1 MPLANMRE
9 LIRDAQAEGR
19 AVGAFSVSS
28 IEMITGVIQAAEELR
43 APVILQVAEIRLPYS
58 PLPVIGAAMRAAAE
72 GAGVPVA
79 VHLDHGLTFDCI
91 RQALDCGFTSVM
103 FDGSRLPL
111 RDNIARTLEV
121 IDMARPYGAA
131 VEAEI
136 GSVGKTE
143 SGEDAPA
150 VCADP
155 EEGVRF
161 ARETGV
167 DALAVAIGNAHG
179 VYVGAPNLRFEVL
192 ETMRRGCDTP
202 FVLHGGTGITPGD
215 FRRAIDLGMRKIN
228 IATATFL
235 AAYEAAREG
244 TDYFDMSRR
253 MTAAARG
260 VALRHIPMFGLAGQ
274 KEA

>member
-9 LIRDAQAEGR
+9 LIRQAQCEGR

-28 IEMITGVIQAAEELR
+28 IDMIAGVVEAAQTLR
-43 APVILQVAEIRLPYS
+43 TPVILQIAEVRLPYS
-58 PLPVIGAAMRAAAE
+58 PLPLISAAMRAAAE
-72 GAGVPVA
+72 RADVSVA
-79 VHLDHGLTFDCI
+79 VHLDHGLSFDCI

-103 FDGSRLPL
+103 FDGSHLPL
-111 RDNIARTLEV
+111 EENIARTREV
-121 IDMARPYGAA
+121 IEMARPYGAA

-143 SGEDAPA
+143 SGKDAPA

-155 EEGVRF
+155 AEGIRF

-179 VYVGAPNLRFEVL
+179 VYVGAPDLRFEVL
-192 ETMRRGCDTP
+192 EEMRKGCDTP
-202 FVLHGGTGITPGD
+202 FVLHGGTGISD
-215 FRRAIDLGMRKIN
+215 DNFRRAIALGMGKIN

-235 AAYEAAREG
+235 ATFQAARESS
-244 TDYFDMSRR
+244 DYFDMSRR

-260 VALRHIPMFGLAGQ
+260 VALQHIPIFGLAGQ